1 MNLPTKKIALKTI
14 TGEDVTVEYKAVLS
28 AWDSEQIQKEIL
40 KGQTL
45 SGKQTEPLASVIFD
59 AENKRLE
66 TLIVSWSL
74 KEEPTP
80 ENIKK
85 ILPVQEYNKLKKEL
99 DRLLEEEEKVKKKT
113 EKNS

>member
-1 MNLPTKKIALKTI
+1 MEIPTKKITLKTI
-14 TGEDVTVEYKAVLS
+14 TGENVIIEYKAILS
-28 AWDSEQIQKEIL
+28 AWDSEQIQKELL

-45 SGKQTEPLASVIFD
+45 SGKQVEPLASVIFD

-66 TLIVSWSL
+66 TLIVGWSL

-85 ILPVQEYNKLKKEL
+85 TLSAKEYDKLKKAL
-99 DRLLEEEEKVKKKT
+99 DKLVEDEEVKKKT